1 MGYTIVIDIQEVVI
15 PMKVLQR
22 VEKALAVLR
31 QPTVRDLREML
42 SSLACTKEELAPYVT
57 EPAQLPYGRHV
68 IGRTEEAEVI
78 VIHIPTRTET
88 RIHDHGCSA
97 GCALVIEGTLRN
109 TIYRKEGRGEAVYA
123 SSEAI
128 LREGQLMD
136 APFGQIHQMANP
148 ASGRTVSLHVYAP
161 PLSGTK
167 TYRAAEE
174 YVLDYV
180 I

>member
-1 MGYTIVIDIQEVVI
+1 
-15 PMKVLQR
+15 MKVLQR
-22 VEKALAVLR
+22 VEKALTALR
-31 QPTVRDLREML
+31 QPTVRELREML

-68 IGRTEEAEVI
+68 IARTEEAEVI
-78 VIHIPTRTET
+78 VIHIPARTET

-97 GCALVIEGTLRN
+97 GCALVIEGTLLN
-109 TIYRKEGRGEAVYA
+109 TIYRKEVLGEAVYA
-123 SSEAI
+123 VSEAT
-128 LREGQLMD
+128 LREGQLMS
-136 APFGQIHQMANP
+136 APYGQIHRMTNP
-148 ASGRTVSLHVYAP
+148 SSGRTVSLHVYAP

-167 TYRAAEE
+167 TYCAAEE